1 MIYVLTPAAMRAA
14 DAAAIAAAGD
24 DALMRDAGCQIARR
38 LRAMV
43 APGSRVVAFAGPGN
57 NGGDAFAALAEL
69 AETFDCTVH
78 AATPA
83 NPSTGRAAA
92 MDRARQASVTIRPL
106 PDSYDAAR
114 AALADAIGVDGLFGT
129 GARLPLPEAYAFLAR
144 ALDAR
149 RQPVLAIDIPS
160 GIDALTGATSDD
172 AVRAS
177 ATVTIGAAKPG
188 LFLDPARDL
197 VGELWYAPIGI
208 GDAILAAQP
217 REFAALDDDAFV
229 RLLPQRAA
237 DADKRAAGA
246 PLVIAGSA
254 QFPGAAVLC
263 ARAAARAGAGYVTV
277 AAPANVAN
285 VLRAH
290 LIEQVV
296 VEIPSDAS
304 PDAVV
309 DALLETAQRNSSVA
323 IGPGLGLDDRTAAIV
338 VEFLRR
344 SRLPAVADASA
355 LFHLAKHLD
364 VLRGKPAVLTPHA
377 GEFARLSGK
386 GTVRPG
392 DRVARLR
399 EFVER
404 TGVATLLK
412 GRDTLIDDGNTM
424 HLNSTGTNALA
435 TAGSG
440 DVLTGIVA
448 TLAARGLGIV
458 DAARAG
464 AYWHGLAGQRAAD
477 LRPIGVTA
485 GDLIDALADA
495 LPSMDSRDPKPAG
508 ETRTQRAAWRLF

>member
-1 MIYVLTPAAMRAA
+1 MSSDYVLAHGTHASPQDGRCAMEWVSYL
-14 DAAAIAAAGD
+14 AGEPHTD
-24 DALMRDAGCQIARR
+24 EPVCVSPV
-38 LRAMV
+38 LRAMCIALNDGLDL
-43 APGSRVVAFAGPGN
+43 APRQRLRSYLTRTIGTAHDGLDEQRGWMAMDWLTRVY
-57 NGGDAFAALAEL
+57 
-69 AETFDCTVH
+69 
-78 AATPA
+78 TPA
-83 NPSTGRAAA
+83 WLHLGGLREPADALITLPAITDGRGLRHALPLLEAARREARGARARAFGIALPTGWAAA
-92 MDRARQASVTIRPL
+92 VAGREAAWSCAGAAAWA
-106 PDSYDAAR
+106 AAR
-114 AALADAIGVDGLFGT
+114 LGV
-129 GARLPLPEAYAFLAR
+129 
-144 ALDAR
+144 
-149 RQPVLAIDIPS
+149 
-160 GIDALTGATSDD
+160 
-172 AVRAS
+172 
-177 ATVTIGAAKPG
+177 
-188 LFLDPARDL
+188 
-197 VGELWYAPIGI
+197 
-208 GDAILAAQP
+208 GD
-217 REFAALDDDAFV
+217 
-229 RLLPQRAA
+229 
-237 DADKRAAGA
+237 
-246 PLVIAGSA
+246 IAGDR
-254 QFPGAAVLC
+254 